1 MDGPGFLFVAVNN
14 QSKTFTG
21 CCYLAT
27 AGFMEETPLSNGIA
41 DFDHDAGD
49 WRDPKNAGWHVI
61 DFKSK
66 SIA

>member
-27 AGFMEETPLSNGIA
+27 AGFMEETSTVEQPIGDDGIA
-41 DFDHDAGD
+41 NFHHDAGNGAIQ
-49 WRDPKNAGWHVI
+49 KNAG
-61 DFKSK
+61 
-66 SIA
+66 